1 MELSGISLVT
11 TEPAPISEFFP
22 MVMGSITEPPPI
34 LAPLL
39 TIVFNNFQS
48 VLTFGYLS
56 LVNVTCGP
64 IKTSSSMTT
73 PVGIKVND
81 LILTLLP
88 MTTPSSI

>member
-1 MELSGISLVT
+1 MALSGISLVT

-22 MVMGSITEPPPI
+22 MVMGSITEPAPI

-48 VLTFGYLS
+48 VLIFGYLS

-64 IKTSSSMTT
+64 MNTSSSMTT
-73 PVGIKVND
+73 PVGIKVNA